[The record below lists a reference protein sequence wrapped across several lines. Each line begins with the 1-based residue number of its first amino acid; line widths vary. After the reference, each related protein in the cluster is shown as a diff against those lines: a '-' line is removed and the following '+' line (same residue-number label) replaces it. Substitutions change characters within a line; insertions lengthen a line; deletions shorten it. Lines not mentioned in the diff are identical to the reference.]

1 MGELMGLLDS
11 IKQAIS
17 GKKFEDIGN
26 VESICPNCGKAL
38 ESRPS
43 RKKKCPECEKF
54 MFVRTR
60 PSDNKKVLV
69 TEVQAEVIDEQWS
82 IVNGTHD
89 SYLKEKKA
97 FENERASQAKRF
109 GCEPLEN
116 DVKWA
121 LLNKQLTEYALKGD
135 WGFYRNT
142 KLQMAELLRKEKKL
156 KSALYFYL
164 DVFYL
169 DLNGPNNT
177 GGSSLE
183 LLKKYPPFRSNEAM
197 IAPGIIK
204 RISSLIKQLGL
215 DTKEIENLFK
225 EMVKEQYSFIEL
237 PISPENGWR
246 TINEKL

>member
-1 MGELMGLLDS
+1 MGLLNS

-26 VESICPNCGKAL
+26 IEPICPNCGKAL
-38 ESRPS
+38 ENKPS
-43 RKKKCPECEKF
+43 RKKKCPECGNF

-69 TEVQAEVIDEQWS
+69 TEAQAEVIEEQWS

-109 GCEPLEN
+109 GCAPSEN

-142 KLQMAELLRKEKKL
+142 KLQMADILRKEKKL
-156 KSALYFYL
+156 KNALYFYL

-169 DLNGPNNT
+169 DLNGPNNM
-177 GGSSLE
+177 GGTSPR
-183 LLKKYPPFRSNEAM
+183 LLKEFPPFRPNEAM
-197 IAPGIIK
+197 IAPGILK
-204 RISSLIKQLGL
+204 RILSIVKQLEL
-215 DTKEIENLFK
+215 DTKETEILFK
-225 EMVKEQYSFIEL
+225 DMVKEQYSFIDL
-237 PISPENGWR
+237 PISA
-246 TINEKL
+246 EKAWKVFEAQI